1 MRLFSLLLCVM
12 GLFGV
17 FGCAAEAVEGRNRSP
32 LTVHRSR
39 ASEGAEGVFAAAI
52 AGRRPVGFAYSGVW
66 RVVWPHRL
74 GASAEGLEA
83 GLGALGLGAVAIDEE
98 VDLLAAGAGGV
109 GKPRFPDF
117 GGGLGGGP

>member
-52 AGRRPVGFAYSGVW
+52 AGRRPGGVGVW
-66 RVVWPHRL
+66 GGV
-74 GASAEGLEA
+74 
-83 GLGALGLGAVAIDEE
+83 
-98 VDLLAAGAGGV
+98 AGGV
-109 GKPRFPDF
+109 AASA
-117 GGGLGGGP
+117 GGERGGEREDPGAVLGGAAGGRRDGAVEAL